1 MTSVTPVT
9 GNPRTTLPAEPAGPP
24 PGEVFTL
31 SRWFARLSVESALP
45 ELNAF
50 LTALLGPYFV
60 PTAGADPGAVT
71 VSVRRSPEL
80 PNARGDLDTLP
91 RSPQLWLDEDGP
103 RMVVLEHLS
112 DTMVTLRDMEED
124 SDPVLISVD
133 RRARVV
139 RLDIAEDTPR
149 ARRGVVRLVAFL
161 LSAQLHSGGVPVL
174 HGSAVARDGR
184 AVAVFGD
191 GGSGKS
197 TLAFLASTLAGWDFV
212 SDDTLLAW
220 DAGPG
225 GPLAVSGA
233 PRRLGIGVGALT
245 GHPARGRFE
254 THPLRR
260 YGDAPVGPL
269 PTPSADAWSREGR
282 VRLYCDIDEFT
293 AITGTRCA
301 QHAEPAG
308 IVLPVADPHLS
319 GWTVTADTSG
329 GPVPELE
336 PTSGRGLRY
345 FVDYLGIL
353 APRPFDAE
361 GRARVLDGLRRLPRV
376 RVRYGPD
383 VNADFPRFW
392 AEVTGALGLD
402 GATGSVSGSG
412 AGRSC

>member
-1 MTSVTPVT
+1 MT
-9 GNPRTTLPAEPAGPP
+9 GEPRTNLLDDPVVPVVSP

-60 PTAGADPGAVT
+60 PAAGADPDAVT
-71 VSVRRSPEL
+71 VSVRCVPEL
-80 PNARGDLDTLP
+80 PGTRGDLEAVP

-124 SDPVLISVD
+124 SDPVLISVH
-133 RRARVV
+133 RGERAV

-174 HGSAVARDGR
+174 HGSAVARDGK
-184 AVAVFGD
+184 AVAVFGASS
-191 GGSGKS
+191 SGKS

-220 DAGPG
+220 ETSPG
-225 GPLAVSGA
+225 GPLALSGA
-233 PRRLGIGVGALT
+233 PRRLGIGVGALV
-245 GHPARGRFE
+245 GHPARERFE

-260 YGDAPVGPL
+260 YGDSPLGSL
-269 PTPSADAWSREGR
+269 PTPSTHSWSREGR
-282 VRLYCDIDEFT
+282 VRIYCDIDEFT

-308 IVLPVADPHLS
+308 IVLPVADPHMS
-319 GWTVTADTSG
+319 GWTVEADTSG
-329 GPVPELE
+329 TAAPELE

-353 APRPFDAE
+353 APRPFDAQA
-361 GRARVLDGLRRLPRV
+361 RARVLEGVRQLPRV

-383 VNADFPRFW
+383 VNKDFPRFW
-392 AEVTGALGLD
+392 DEVTGALGL
-402 GATGSVSGSG
+402 G
-412 AGRSC
+412 AGVGEGASC